1 MANIS
6 SKPQHK
12 QKLKE
17 LTEDLKRIQADFINY
32 RKRAEDERLRYTR
45 FGRESAVMAILPV
58 VDNFERSFDQIPD
71 KLANEQWVIGMKAVA
86 KQLMDALKGLGVE
99 KIDCLGQ
106 EFNPDLHE
114 AVHVDDG
121 RGKREIVTEEIQ
133 PGYAMDGEVIRH
145 AMVRVGRK

>member
-145 AMVRVGRK
+145 AMVKVGRK